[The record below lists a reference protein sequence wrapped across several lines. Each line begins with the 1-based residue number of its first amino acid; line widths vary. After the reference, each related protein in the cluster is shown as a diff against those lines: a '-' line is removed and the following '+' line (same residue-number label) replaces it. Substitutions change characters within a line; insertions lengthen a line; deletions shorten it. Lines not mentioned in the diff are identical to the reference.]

1 MSKDYKILK
10 ITCSVYSIHFIEGL
24 KPYMEL
30 SILKLRKLFPTG
42 TEITNT
48 FNRINLIFS
57 NEYQMDDVVSKV
69 SEIDFNMKG
78 AEGQKKTW
86 KIPICFDSIFPND
99 LVQIYD
105 GNPQK
110 INAYRAVFLATTFR
124 LEWYGF
130 LPGFGYLS
138 GLPKE
143 LHLDRKKNPSPLTRK
158 GTVGVGGAQVGV
170 YPQDS
175 PGGWQNLG
183 NCPLPWINFL
193 EEPYVFITVGDNVR
207 FYEVDLT
214 THNEIAQSVKRGNYQ
229 PNFEHP

>member
-10 ITCSVYSIHFIEGL
+10 ITPSVYSIHFIEGL
-24 KPYMEL
+24 KPSMEL

-69 SEIDFNMKG
+69 SEIDFNMTG

-183 NCPLPWINFL
+183 NCPLPWINLL

>member
-10 ITCSVYSIHFIEGL
+10 ITPSVYSLHFIEGL
-24 KPYMEL
+24 KPSMEL

-48 FNRINLIFS
+48 FNRINLIFPD
-57 NEYQMDDVVSKV
+57 EHQIDEVVSKV
-69 SEIDFNMKG
+69 TKVDFNKKR
-78 AEGQKKTW
+78 AEEKKKTW
-86 KIPICFDSIFPND
+86 KIPICFDSFFPND
-99 LVQIYD
+99 LAEIFNNNAQ
-105 GNPQK
+105 Q
-110 INAYRAVFLATTFR
+110 INAYREVFLATTFR

-193 EEPYVFITVGDNVR
+193 EEPYVFIHVGDNVR

-214 THNEIAQSVKRGNYQ
+214 THKEIALSVEMGIYQ
-229 PNFEHP
+229 PNYEY

>member
-1 MSKDYKILK
+1 VSKDYKILK
-10 ITCSVYSIHFIEGL
+10 ITPSVYSLHFMEGL
-24 KPYMEL
+24 KPSIEL
-30 SILKLRKLFPTG
+30 SILELRKLFPAG

-48 FNRINLIFS
+48 FNRINLIFP

-78 AEGQKKTW
+78 AEGQKRTW

-99 LVQIYD
+99 LVEIYD

-143 LHLDRKKNPSPLTRK
+143 LHLDRKRNPSPLTRK

-193 EEPYVFITVGDNVR
+193 EEPYVFITVGDSVR

-214 THNEIAQSVKRGNYQ
+214 THKKIALSVKRGNYQ
-229 PNFEHP
+229 PNYEHA

>member
-1 MSKDYKILK
+1 
-10 ITCSVYSIHFIEGL
+10 
-24 KPYMEL
+24 MEL

-86 KIPICFDSIFPND
+86 KIAICFDSIFPND

-110 INAYRAVFLATTFR
+110 INAYRAVFLATIFR

-143 LHLDRKKNPSPLTRK
+143 LHLDRKRNPSPLTRK

-229 PNFEHP
+229 PNFERP